1 MLLDS
6 APCRE
11 RTSLLKGNRRMPN
24 HATPDHRVLIGRAGL
39 DDAEEILDLQKLAYI
54 SEAELYDDYSIPPLV
69 QTRQDIRDE
78 FGNHIFLKSVEN
90 GRVIGLVRGL

>member
-1 MLLDS
+1 
-6 APCRE
+6 
-11 RTSLLKGNRRMPN
+11 MPN
-24 HATPDHRVLIGRAGL
+24 HATLNHGVLIESA
-39 DDAEEILDLQKLAYI
+39 DPDAAEEILDMQKLAYI

-90 GRVIGLVRGL
+90 GKVIGLVRGL

>member
-1 MLLDS
+1 
-6 APCRE
+6 
-11 RTSLLKGNRRMPN
+11 MPN
-24 HATPDHRVLIGRAGL
+24 HATLNHGVLIESADP
-39 DDAEEILDLQKLAYI
+39 DDAEEILDMQKLAYI

-90 GRVIGLVRGL
+90 GKVIGLVRGL